1 MLPPTAEDVRI
12 ALEELRTADRILLSV
27 EGTTQFLR
35 RQQGFDLFGLPTAD
49 GLLGDQ
55 TRSDNAHA
63 SEELLAA
70 QQAMNRAARRLG
82 LDVDGNPE
90 TLKQWGRLDDIF
102 DHVWTDFLALGQ
114 AEHNLAI
121 ASRVRSRVR
130 ALFARVC
137 AQHPHAAAGVAP
149 LADDSDGADDVDL
162 RPGIDRRKLAV
173 GIALVVAG
181 VALAVLR

>member
-1 MLPPTAEDVRI
+1 MPPPAVEDVRA

-35 RQQGFDLFGLPTAD
+35 RQQGFDLLGLPTAD
-49 GLLGDQ
+49 GIFGDQ

-63 SEELLAA
+63 GEELLTA

-82 LDVDGNPE
+82 LDDDADPE
-90 TLKQWGRLDDIF
+90 TLVQWGRLDDIF
-102 DHVWTDFLALGQ
+102 DHVWTDFLALGR
-114 AEHNLAI
+114 AEHNVAV

-137 AQHPHAAAGVAP
+137 AQHPEAAVGVAP
-149 LADDSDGADDVDL
+149 LADEADGADDIDT
-162 RPGIDRRKLAV
+162 RPRTDRLKLAV
-173 GIALVVAG
+173 GIALVVAWA
-181 VALAVLR
+181 ALLGLL